1 LEWCRIKRTWHIGM
15 GKAGS
20 SSLPGFVC
28 SSEIISVVL
37 TRLRVVE
44 RIVTSYMSQ
53 QPIRKEDHN
62 QHMNTSTNV
71 FRQKNTWHV
80 PLTTDDMLR
89 TAVMEDVVCVATVR
103 YWYKKF
109 QTKATLAKQLKIQDK
124 SRAEASLLLLATTK
138 ISQIVTANLG
148 IVMARDLPK
157 S

>member
-1 LEWCRIKRTWHIGM
+1 
-15 GKAGS
+15 
-20 SSLPGFVC
+20 
-28 SSEIISVVL
+28 
-37 TRLRVVE
+37 
-44 RIVTSYMSQ
+44 
-53 QPIRKEDHN
+53 
-62 QHMNTSTNV
+62 
-71 FRQKNTWHV
+71 
-80 PLTTDDMLR
+80 
-89 TAVMEDVVCVATVR
+89 MEDVVCVATVR